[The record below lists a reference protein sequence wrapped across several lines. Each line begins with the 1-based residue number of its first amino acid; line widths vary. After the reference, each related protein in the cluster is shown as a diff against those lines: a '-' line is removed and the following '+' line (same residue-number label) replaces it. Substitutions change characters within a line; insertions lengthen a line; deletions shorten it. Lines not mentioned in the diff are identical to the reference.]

1 MSTLMSADW
10 SPVNSDVVLTE
21 WIIEAAVIFS
31 QGGETHLAK
40 ENFKKTSSNVNPP
53 LVYTASR
60 GALAALDRKMV
71 RPDPR

>member
-10 SPVNSDVVLTE
+10 SPVSSNVVLTE

-31 QGGETHLAK
+31 QAGVTHLAK
-40 ENFKKTSSNVNPP
+40 ENYEKTSSDVNPP
-53 LVYTASR
+53 LVYTISR
-60 GALAALDRKMV
+60 GVLAALDRKIV